1 MFSPFLR
8 CLFSLSSALPP
19 PSLVSWLGLR
29 RPHTCGRGMN
39 RGGVGTFPLQT
50 NWRHRPNS
58 RHAWST
64 TQNKPPG
71 QTTLAARGR
80 PGAEQTAAG
89 PREARRGDTLS
100 GPVRIPLS
108 GCQTA
113 APGCIGRFPRPQRGG
128 GQLEPAVTGGSPG
141 VAGTGADASPFRV
154 KPQLLKQSYGF
165 TW

>member
-1 MFSPFLR
+1 MKVLFFFPLPLLEWRMKTFLRFADVFSPFLR
-8 CLFSLSSALPP
+8 CLSLTSALPP

-71 QTTLAARGR
+71 QTTPAARGR
-80 PGAEQTAAG
+80 PGAEQAATG
-89 PREARRGDTLS
+89 PREARRGDPLP
-100 GPVRIPLS
+100 GPAHVPLCE
-108 GCQTA
+108 CQTA
-113 APGCIGRFPRPQRGG
+113 RGDIGQFLSLQQGG
-128 GQLEPAVTGGSPG
+128 RQL
-141 VAGTGADASPFRV
+141 
-154 KPQLLKQSYGF
+154 
-165 TW
+165 